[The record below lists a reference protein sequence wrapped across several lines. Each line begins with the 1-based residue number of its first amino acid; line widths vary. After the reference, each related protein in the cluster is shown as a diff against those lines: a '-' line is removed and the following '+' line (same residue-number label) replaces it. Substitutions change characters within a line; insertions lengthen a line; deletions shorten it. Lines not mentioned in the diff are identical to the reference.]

1 MDCTS
6 QLIRCYGLVS
16 GTTCIV
22 ICGLAPV
29 DRASPFTLPAPI
41 VFGESINP
49 LCEVLRKAVGI
60 LQLQIRLQS
69 TMGPWGT
76 APTGSVSTL
85 TLTLVARLVGIGGI
99 SIPT

>member
-16 GTTCIV
+16 GATCGF

-29 DRASPFTLPAPI
+29 DRVSPFTLPAPI
-41 VFGESINP
+41 VFGASMNP
-49 LCEVLRKAVGI
+49 LCEVLRKLIEI
-60 LQLQIRLQS
+60 LQLQIRLLS